1 MLTIGIIIGLF
12 IGVNLGI
19 LAAGLG
25 STAAGP
31 TPEAERRIMAEAMAM
46 RPRQRSPPL

>member
-1 MLTIGIIIGLF
+1 MLTGVIIGLF
-12 IGVNLGI
+12 IGVTLGI

-31 TPEAERRIMAEAMAM
+31 TPEAERRIMAEAREMEAG
-46 RPRQRSPPL
+46 RRS